1 MICVNAKIQ
10 EGDSEIPIDLK
21 EDSTR
26 AEVSENCPY
35 VFRDCH
41 VLRTCFILAVN
52 VKIVLCLYF
61 TLSCRKSPVK
71 SPNLILLGI
80 RPVPEQSLL
89 P

>member
-1 MICVNAKIQ
+1 MQKFRK
-10 EGDSEIPIDLK
+10 ETEISINLK

-41 VLRTCFILAVN
+41 VLRAWIILAVN

-71 SPNLILLGI
+71 SPNLLLLGT